1 MNMSIFAKFLDIEQK
16 YKVKLHKGENFK
28 QALYN
33 YKMTDS
39 DDCIIDKI
47 ELVIKHYP
55 DSKNILLSTY
65 SSDETSEIPFCY
77 AVVVPH

>member
-1 MNMSIFAKFLDIEQK
+1 MSIFAKFLDIEQK
-16 YKVKLHKGENFK
+16 YNVRLHEGENFK

-33 YKMTDS
+33 DKMTDS

-77 AVVVPH
+77 AVVVPY

>member
-16 YKVKLHKGENFK
+16 YQVKLHEGENFK

-33 YKMTDS
+33 DKMTDA

>member
-1 MNMSIFAKFLDIEQK
+1 MSIFAKFLDIEQK
-16 YKVKLHKGENFK
+16 YQVKLHEGENFK

-33 YKMTDS
+33 DKMTDS

>member
-1 MNMSIFAKFLDIEQK
+1 MSIFSKFLDIEQK
-16 YKVKLHKGENFK
+16 YKVRLHEGENFK

-33 YKMTDS
+33 DKMTDS

-47 ELVIKHYP
+47 ELVIEHYP

-65 SSDETSEIPFCY
+65 SSDEISEIPFCY

>member
-1 MNMSIFAKFLDIEQK
+1 MSIFEKFLDIEQK
-16 YKVKLHKGENFK
+16 YKVRLHEGENFK

-33 YKMTDS
+33 DKMTDS